1 MPSNLHP
8 DADYREFDDD
18 NWTDCW
24 DCGGSG
30 EHEDICQC
38 SDFEDTCCCLNPMP
52 KRCSTCK
59 GKGGWPVD
67 HSAEDQADFENENA
81 SN

>member
-1 MPSNLHP
+1 MSSNLHP
-8 DADYREFDDD
+8 DADYRDFDDHD
-18 NWTDCW
+18 WIECW

-30 EHEDICQC
+30 EYGDICQC
-38 SDFEDTCCCLNPMP
+38 EDFEDTCCCLHPTP
-52 KRCSTCK
+52 KRCSTCH

-67 HSAEDQADFENENA
+67 HSAEDQALHEADNE